1 MRVIDLTHTIAEG
14 MPVYP
19 GTEPPVFRPANTY
32 ERDGFRETKI
42 SLYTHTGTHMDP
54 PAHLYPDGT
63 TLDRF
68 PPEQFIGKALVIDC
82 RALGEGEP
90 ITEALLAP
98 YGEKVEAADFLL
110 FCLGWDEKWGA
121 DDYFGDYPCV
131 DEQVMDR
138 ILRGNYKGIGFDVIG
153 LDPIAD
159 ENLTRHKKLFAGK
172 DIVNIENL
180 CHLEL
185 CGSDLFW
192 FSCFPL
198 KIADSDG
205 SPIRAVAWFE

>member
-1 MRVIDLTHTIAEG
+1 MKVIDLTHVITAQ

-19 GTEPPVFRPANTY
+19 GTEPPILEPANTY
-32 ERDGFRETKI
+32 EKDGFKETKL
-42 SLYTHTGTHMDP
+42 SMYTHTGTHMDP
-54 PAHLYPDGT
+54 PAHLYPGRT

-82 RALGEGEP
+82 QSLREGEP
-90 ITEALLAP
+90 ITMEHIAR
-98 YGEKVEAADFLL
+98 YGEKVDQADFLL
-110 FCLGWDEKWGA
+110 FHLGWDKRWGSES
-121 DDYFGDYPCV
+121 YFGDYPCID
-131 DEQVMDR
+131 DEVLDK
-138 ILRGNYKGIGFDVIG
+138 ILRGSYKGIGFDVIG

-159 ENLTRHKKLFAGK
+159 GNLTRHKKLFK
-172 DIVNIENL
+172 SKEIVNIENL
-180 CHLEL
+180 CNLEL
-185 CGSDLFW
+185 CGDNLFW